1 MANQTITPGTYRR
14 YDGRTIQVTLVTRNI
29 DTGEEIILCKDGTN
43 HYAISPA
50 SFSAFITYQG
60 ATGPKYAHLEDQDDS
75 PRLYRCAPDYLCYA
89 KDLCEHFVED
99 YRKLKLCSEQ
109 KRYIVS
115 REDYQIIREDLAFL
129 NSCLKTTL
137 SPYNDLFKGRFING
151 LSIRK
156 YAEATGLNRG
166 SVDYLQKKFFT
177 ALASELRSRDESDG
191 IKRIKQS

>member
-1 MANQTITPGTYRR
+1 MANHTITPGTYRR
-14 YDGRTIQVTLVTRNI
+14 YDGRLIHVTLTTRNI

-50 SFSAFITYQG
+50 SFSAFITYNG
-60 ATGPKYAHLEDQDDS
+60 ATGPKYAALEGEDDS
-75 PRLYRCAPDYLCYA
+75 PRLYRSAPDYLSYA

-115 REDYQIIREDLAFL
+115 KEDYQAIREDLAFL
-129 NSCLKTTL
+129 GDCMKTTL
-137 SPYNDLFKGRFING
+137 APYNDLFKGRFVDG

-156 YAEATGLNRG
+156 YAEASGTNRG
-166 SVDYLQKKFFT
+166 SVDYLQKKLFT
-177 ALASELRSRDESDG
+177 ALAAELRSRDESDG
-191 IKRIKQS
+191 IKRIK